1 MHLLYLGVCR
11 DLYASALGCWIR
23 GGYYTPGS
31 SLEENLMEFS
41 LEMRAAMKADK
52 LFGGDV
58 SLVFPYMSAAD

>member
-1 MHLLYLGVCR
+1 
-11 DLYASALGCWIR
+11 
-23 GGYYTPGS
+23 
-31 SLEENLMEFS
+31 MEFS